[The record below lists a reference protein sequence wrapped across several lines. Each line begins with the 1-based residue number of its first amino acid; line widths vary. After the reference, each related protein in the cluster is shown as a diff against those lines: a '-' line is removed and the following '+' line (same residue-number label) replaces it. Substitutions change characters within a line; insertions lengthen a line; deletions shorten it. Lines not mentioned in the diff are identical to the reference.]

1 MLLIAWICL
10 LTIKFTMFTVSQLKP
25 YTPDFTLV
33 FSDITK
39 LVDLSVHTPQPEA
52 ILERCLVKKGNI
64 VIPQVLICTCY
75 RSVFRWLLCRRRDMG
90 GSVRA
95 TEAFSA
101 GDRLGTSSYSR
112 GGRCHGHTTP
122 GEGRH
127 RLKEEAHS

>member
-10 LTIKFTMFTVSQLKP
+10 LTVKFTMFTVSQLKP

-75 RSVFRWLLCRRRDMG
+75 RSVFRWRLLGNKLLLKRGEMSWPHHARRRKTSSEGRGAFVVSVFAITFIVMN
-90 GSVRA
+90 SVRV
-95 TEAFSA
+95 
-101 GDRLGTSSYSR
+101 
-112 GGRCHGHTTP
+112 CH
-122 GEGRH
+122 
-127 RLKEEAHS
+127 

>member
-10 LTIKFTMFTVSQLKP
+10 LTVKFTMFTVSQLKP

-64 VIPQVLICTCY
+64 VIPQVLIQWT
-75 RSVFRWLLCRRRDMG
+75 G
-90 GSVRA
+90 
-95 TEAFSA
+95 FSA
-101 GDRLGTSSYSR
+101 DAATWEDLYVLQKRFPLAIAWEQAPTQEGGDVMA
-112 GGRCHGHTTP
+112 TP
-122 GEGRH
+122 RQA
-127 RLKEEAHS
+127 KEDVV